1 MKCMG
6 DLFDVEPMGWGLR
19 GDPYLWK
26 EMKEHF
32 ASTCLPNSK
41 SELESLVSNAFK
53 ELTGHQISET
63 SSSMSKGLL
72 TVACP
77 QEWWHQTIGKT
88 KLFHIYGTQLTM
100 KIPCGCFEI

>member
-1 MKCMG
+1 MG
-6 DLFDVEPMGWGLR
+6 DLFDVGPMGWGLR

-53 ELTGHQISET
+53 ELTGHQISENKFFYVKRFAHGGM
-63 SSSMSKGLL
+63 SSGM
-72 TVACP
+72 VAP
-77 QEWWHQTIGKT
+77 DYWKNKVIPYLWHSINNEDTMW
-88 KLFHIYGTQLTM
+88 LF
-100 KIPCGCFEI
+100 